1 MIRSENGGER
11 IEMPPE
17 FTRLM
22 IARALFSF
30 ASQIQSVAL
39 GWQMYQLTRSPLYI
53 GLIGLAEAI
62 PAIGL
67 ALHAGAIV
75 DRGVPEL
82 IYKRLLKLCFLSVL
96 IMMLSQ
102 LDGLGV
108 PGIEVFGISGGVWGL
123 FAASFT
129 AGVGRAFAQP
139 SMYALIPKVVSRELL
154 ATASAWAAM
163 WLQLARV
170 SGPALGGIL
179 MAASGIYGASLV
191 IGIALLGAIFW
202 SISPK
207 VSEQPLLKES
217 KSVDRRGELLS
228 GLKFVVSHPILFPAL
243 SIDMVCV
250 LFGGVTALLPVFAEE
265 VLHVG
270 PEGLGALRAA
280 PSLGAALMGYAL
292 TSCNLKQY
300 AGRYFLTAVA
310 GFGISI
316 LIFSLSENFLLS
328 LAALFL
334 SGVFDSVSVVVRT
347 AAVQLS
353 SPDDMRGRISAVNSI
368 FIGSSNEIGEVESGV
383 LAHYIGIVP
392 TAVVGGV
399 ACLVILSIATVGF
412 PKLRALNL
420 YDLEGGEGAAVNS

>member
-1 MIRSENGGER
+1 VSGTESVNEKAT
-11 IEMPPE
+11 MPYQ
-17 FTRLM
+17 FKRLM

-30 ASQIQSVAL
+30 ASQMQSVVL
-39 GWQMYQLTRSPLYI
+39 GWQMYQLTKSPLYI

-82 IYKRLLKLCFLSVL
+82 IYKGLLKLCFLSVVV
-96 IMMLSQ
+96 MVVSQ
-102 LDGLGV
+102 IEGFGI
-108 PGIEVFGISGGVWGL
+108 PGFEVFGLSGGVWGL
-123 FAASFT
+123 FAAYFT
-129 AGVGRAFAQP
+129 AGIGRAFAQP

-170 SGPALGGIL
+170 SGPALGGVL
-179 MAASGIYGASLV
+179 MAVVGIYGTSLA
-191 IGIALLGAIFW
+191 IGTALLGALFW
-202 SISPK
+202 SISPG
-207 VSEQPLLKES
+207 SKEDS
-217 KSVDRRGELLS
+217 LPKQSVGLSRREELLS
-228 GLKFVVSHPILFPAL
+228 GLKFVVNHPILFPAL

-270 PEGLGALRAA
+270 PEGLGLLRAA

-292 TSCNLKQY
+292 TSFNLKRY

-310 GFGISI
+310 GFGVSI
-316 LIFSLSENFLLS
+316 LVFSLSDSFIIS
-328 LAALFL
+328 LAALFF
-334 SGVFDSVSVVVRT
+334 SGAFDSISVVVRS

-383 LAHYIGIVP
+383 LAHYIGTVP
-392 TAVVGGV
+392 TAVVGGI
-399 ACLVILSIATVGF
+399 ACLAILSVAAVGF

-420 YDLEGGEGAAVNS
+420 HELERARA

>member
-1 MIRSENGGER
+1 
-11 IEMPPE
+11 
-17 FTRLM
+17 M

-30 ASQIQSVAL
+30 ASQIQSVVL
-39 GWQMYQLTRSPLYI
+39 GWQMYQLTKSPLFI
-53 GLIGLAEAI
+53 GLIGLAEAV

-82 IYKRLLKLCFLSVL
+82 IYKGLLKLCFLSV
-96 IMMLSQ
+96 IVMVVSQ
-102 LDGLGV
+102 VDGLGI
-108 PGIEVFGISGGVWGL
+108 PDLEVFGISGSVWGL

-129 AGVGRAFAQP
+129 AGIGRAFAQP
-139 SMYALIPKVVSRELL
+139 SIYALIPKVVSREHL

-170 SGPALGGIL
+170 SGPALGGVL
-179 MAASGIYGASLV
+179 MAAVGLYGASIV
-191 IGIALLGAIFW
+191 IGAALLGAIFW
-202 SISPK
+202 SISPLTSESSEPK
-207 VSEQPLLKES
+207 VKDE
-217 KSVDRRGELLS
+217 VDRKGELLS
-228 GLKFVVSHPILFPAL
+228 GLRFVLNHPILFPAL

-292 TSCNLKQY
+292 TSFNLKRY
-300 AGRYFLTAVA
+300 AGKYFLTSVA
-310 GFGISI
+310 GFGASI
-316 LIFSLSENFLLS
+316 LVFSLSESFILS
-328 LAALFL
+328 LAALFV
-334 SGVFDSVSVVVRT
+334 SGAFDSVSVVVRS

-399 ACLVILSIATVGF
+399 ACLLVLSLATVGF
-412 PKLRALNL
+412 PKLRAL
-420 YDLEGGEGAAVNS
+420 DLHELERARA

>member
-1 MIRSENGGER
+1 
-11 IEMPPE
+11 MPPE

-39 GWQMYQLTRSPLYI
+39 GWQMYQLTKSPLFI

-67 ALHAGAIV
+67 SLHAGAIV

-82 IYKRLLKLCFLSVL
+82 IYKGLLKLCFLSVV
-96 IMMLSQ
+96 IMVLSQ
-102 LDGLGV
+102 IDGLGV
-108 PGIEVFGISGGVWGL
+108 PGIEVFGVSGSVWGL

-129 AGVGRAFAQP
+129 AGIGRAFAQP
-139 SMYALIPKVVSRELL
+139 SIYALVPKVVSRELL
-154 ATASAWAAM
+154 ATASAWTAM
-163 WLQLARV
+163 WLHMARV
-170 SGPALGGIL
+170 SGPALGGVL
-179 MAASGIYGASLV
+179 MAAVGIHGASVV
-191 IGIALLGAIFW
+191 IGVALLGAIFW

-207 VSEQPLLKES
+207 SQDASAQKRS
-217 KSVDRRGELLS
+217 DTVDRRGELLS
-228 GLKFVVSHPILFPAL
+228 GLSFVLKHPILFPAL

-250 LFGGVTALLPVFAEE
+250 LFGGVTALLPVFADE

-280 PSLGAALMGYAL
+280 PSVGAALMGYAL
-292 TSCNLKQY
+292 TSFNLKRY

-316 LIFSLSENFLLS
+316 LVFSLSQNFLLS
-328 LAALFL
+328 LTALFL
-334 SGVFDSVSVVVRT
+334 SGAFDSVSVVVRS

-399 ACLVILSIATVGF
+399 ACLLILSLATVGF

-420 YDLEGGEGAAVNS
+420 HDLEGR